1 MTLVVKHSVV
11 TGAPADSTALVD
23 GPAWDA
29 NHALTGTADSSQLNG
44 NVVQAVTN
52 DTNINGSILAQTLTL
67 SWSGTLAAGR
77 LNANVVQAVIN
88 DTNIQGSISA
98 QTLTFSWAGTL
109 AASRGGFGADV
120 SAQSGVPLFSTGV
133 PTFTGTTGSGNFVRA
148 TSPTLVTPALGTPA
162 SGVLTN
168 CTAFT
173 LTTTGTSGAATYS
186 AGTLNI
192 PQYAGG
198 VTSVNGQTGAL
209 VIPVLPGGRL
219 TLTSGTPVMVTSVSG
234 ATTVYYTAYAGSYV
248 PIYDGTN
255 FIPTLITGN
264 EISLVTTDATK
275 SPAAVAATSYYD
287 VFVWNDSGTLRVSR
301 GPAWTNSTTRS
312 AGTALTL
319 VNGIYLNSLS
329 ITNGPAASRGTYV
342 GTIGS
347 NGSSTI
353 DFIYPAVS
361 TNGTAGVFNVWNC
374 YNRVDVAGV
383 CGMSAVSW
391 TYNVANTWRAQNAST
406 TFNISLL
413 RGLNEDGISVNLLA
427 QSQPPS
433 GVNCACGIGLD
444 STTAATGRMMYVQ
457 SSATQLL
464 NMTAYYDGP
473 PGLGFHT
480 FYALEQIN
488 AATVSTFYGSGG
500 VNYIQTGLGIR
511 FRA

>member
-1 MTLVVKHSVV
+1 MTLTVTHASL
-11 TGAPADSTALVD
+11 TGAAANPDVLVD
-23 GPAWDA
+23 GPKWDA
-29 NHALTGTADSSQLNG
+29 NHTITGSVDATQMPALTGDVTTSAGSTA
-44 NVVQAVTN
+44 T
-52 DTNINGSILAQTLTL
+52 
-67 SWSGTLAAGR
+67 TLATVNSNVGTFGSATQTVQVTF
-77 LNANVVQAVIN
+77 NAKGLA
-88 DTNIQGSISA
+88 T
-98 QTLTFSWAGTL
+98 
-109 AASRGGFGADV
+109 AASNVTVTPAIGSVTGLG
-120 SAQSGVPLFSTGV
+120 TGV
-133 PTFTGTTGSGNFVRA
+133 STFLATPSSANLRAALTDEVGTGAAYFVGG
-148 TSPTLVTPALGTPA
+148 ALGTPA
-162 SGVLTN
+162 SGTLTS

-198 VTSVNGQTGAL
+198 GVTSLNGQTGAL
-209 VIPVLPGGRL
+209 IIPVLPGGRL
-219 TLTSGTPVMVTSVSG
+219 TLTSGTPVMVSSVAG

-248 PIYDGTN
+248 PVYDGTN
-255 FIPTLITGN
+255 FVPTLITGG
-264 EISLVTTDATK
+264 EISLATTDATK

-287 VFVWNDSGTLRVSR
+287 VFVWSDSGTLRVSR
-301 GPAWTNSTTRS
+301 GPAWTNATTRS

-319 VNGIYLNSLS
+319 VNGIYLNSVS

-353 DFIYPAVS
+353 DFIYPAIS
-361 TNGTAGVFNVWNC
+361 TSGTAGVFNVWNC

-391 TYNVANTWRAQNAST
+391 TYNVANVWRAQKAST
-406 TFNISLL
+406 TFNISVL
-413 RGLNEDGISVNLLA
+413 RGLDEDGVSVNLLA
-427 QSQPPS
+427 QAQPPS

-457 SSATQLL
+457 SSVTQLL
-464 NMTAYYDGP
+464 NMPAYYDGP

-480 FYALEQIN
+480 FYALELIDT
-488 AATVSTFYGSGG
+488 ATSSTFYGSGG
-500 VNYIQTGLGIR
+500 VNYVQTGLGIR